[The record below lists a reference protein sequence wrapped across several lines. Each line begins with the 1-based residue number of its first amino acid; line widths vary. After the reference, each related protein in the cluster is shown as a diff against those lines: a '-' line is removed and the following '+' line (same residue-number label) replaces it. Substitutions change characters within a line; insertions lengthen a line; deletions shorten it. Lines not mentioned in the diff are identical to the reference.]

1 MTTPWDD
8 FRLVKAVADHGG
20 LTAAAARLRINH
32 STAFRRLAAIEA
44 SLGTRLFERSRTGY
58 AATQA
63 GTAMIE
69 AARRMDETAAQFARD
84 IAGRATEPTG
94 LLRVTAPSSLVT
106 DLLMPIFAGFR
117 ERCPGIRLDVVV
129 SDDALNLSRRDADVA
144 IRASNAPPQNLFGR
158 RLSTIAW
165 AVYGRSI
172 GPGERMPRTDP
183 DLRLS
188 DWVTLTESVGDG
200 RFVRFIAQHG
210 DPARIVLRLNTVSG
224 LREAVS
230 AGIGIALLPCQ
241 SADAAPDLR
250 RLRKPD
256 PDFADSLWLL
266 THPDLRHSVRV
277 RAFMDHVGDAIVA
290 LRPVL
295 EGRGVPDLA
304 PQILETPAATLSRP

>member
-20 LTAAAARLRINH
+20 LTAAAARLGINH

-69 AARRMDETAAQFARD
+69 AAVRMDETAARFARD

-117 ERCPGIRLDVVV
+117 ARCPGIRLDVVV

-144 IRASNAPPQNLFGR
+144 IRACNAPPQNLFGR

-165 AVYGRSI
+165 AVYGCI
-172 GPGERMPRTDP
+172 GPSDRSPRTDP

-188 DWVTLTESVGDG
+188 DWVALSEAVGDG
-200 RFVRFIAQHG
+200 RFVRFVADHG

-224 LREAVS
+224 LREAVA
-230 AGIGIALLPCQ
+230 AGIGIGLLPCQ
-241 SADAAPDLR
+241 SADAVPGLC
-250 RLRKPD
+250 RLRTPD

-277 RAFMDHVGDAIVA
+277 RAFMDYVGDAIVA

-295 EGRGVPDLA
+295 EGRGNPDT
-304 PQILETPAATLSRP
+304 TPRLPVIP